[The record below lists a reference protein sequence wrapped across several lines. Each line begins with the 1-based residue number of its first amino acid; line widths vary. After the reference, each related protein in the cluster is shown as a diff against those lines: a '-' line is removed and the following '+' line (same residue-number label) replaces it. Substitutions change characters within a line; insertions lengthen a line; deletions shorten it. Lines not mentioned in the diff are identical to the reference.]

1 MNAAAYACNGQ
12 PVSADAFYAIAC
24 DPRRSVA
31 VEACAGAGKT
41 WMLVS
46 RIVRALLDGASAPG
60 YADGSPRE
68 PVRPHEILAITFTK
82 KAAGEMRERLDEWL
96 KNFTHA
102 DDETLRRE
110 LIMRGVASQKNAQS
124 SPELRRQL
132 AGLYRA
138 MLAGGRSVQIRT
150 FHSWFAALL
159 RSAPVAVLHR
169 MNLPVNYELLE
180 DDAPARA
187 LVWRRFYAAITDDAQ
202 LRADFE
208 TLVLTHGRFQTDKA
222 LHTALDKR
230 TEFMLADEKGVVD
243 ASVQPF
249 QMQFPEFAQF
259 NAPEDCLAP
268 GNPDWQ
274 LLQDAAS
281 ALGRASAP
289 SFSAKGAELE
299 QAMSAQNRPAIFSA
313 LLTEKGTPRKF
324 GEKIVGI
331 ETVRQAQEVILRV
344 QAASAQ
350 HAAWRHQ
357 QRMARLSRVLIAE
370 FTKLK
375 KERGWVDMN
384 DVERA
389 ALVMLGDP
397 VLAGWVQERLDA
409 RIKHLMIDEFQDTNP
424 LQWQALSSWLSGYGG
439 AGAAPSVF
447 LVGDPKQSIYR
458 FRRAEP
464 QVFRAAQ
471 AFVVEG
477 LGGDLLS
484 CDHTRRNALGVIA
497 TVNAALGQA
506 REMDGYEGFRDH
518 TTDSTR
524 VGVTGCLPA
533 IPRPKGGAEAE
544 ASPDAG
550 WRDSLTTPRELPEE
564 TLRTLEARQAAGW
577 IAQWLKAPA
586 LEHGVS
592 SRLTQDAE
600 SGLGGALPRPA
611 AGLRPADIMV
621 LSRKRAGL
629 LPLQQELRALH
640 IPAQIGEKT
649 DLIDCCEVLDVVA
662 LLDVLVSPH
671 HDLSLAR
678 ALRSPLFGLEDAS
691 LVQLALLQ
699 RELNLPWYELLQKTD
714 SLLPELQ
721 GISATLLKWKGWLD
735 TLPPHDALQGIYDD
749 GDVLARFVAAAPA
762 VQRPT
767 VLANLRALLA
777 VALDRDGGRYVTPYG
792 MVRALKAGGLL
803 APVAVNN
810 QAVRLLTIHGAK
822 GLEAEAVLLLD
833 TDTVERNAD
842 SMSVLVDW
850 PGEATEP
857 RKFVFLVS
865 ESAPPECARETLAAE
880 QAARKREELNAL
892 YVALTRARNTLVI
905 SSIEPY
911 RATVDSWWQRLQG
924 LAPPLQ
930 AMTAADLLAQQTGAG
945 DRAGSPRPGSAAPA
959 PAASHMGAD
968 TAHETAADGAASRS
982 GAALT
987 ATLATLPDDVFYL
1000 PELPGWRVPKDAP
1013 PELDPDSPVEEEDPA
1028 NARIGKAMHRLLE
1041 WGGPCSPEHV
1051 SAIAREFR
1059 LNPAQAA
1066 EASVL
1071 AQRIFRGEGAWAW
1084 HEDVVAWQGNEVDLV
1099 YKGQPLR
1106 LDRLVRRK
1114 DAGFEGQWW
1123 VLDYKSAPEPELQP
1137 ALIVQLRTY
1146 RAAVQR
1152 IYPKA
1157 IVKAA
1162 FLTGLGTVVELV

>member
-1 MNAAAYACNGQ
+1 MSQPNTPPLAHVAAYERNGQ
-12 PVSADAFYAIAC
+12 PISADGFYAIAC

-46 RIVRALLDGASAPG
+46 RIVRALLDGANAPD
-60 YADGSPRE
+60 YADGTPRE

-96 KNFTHA
+96 RQFTDA

-110 LIMRGVASQKNAQS
+110 LIMRGVASQKSANA

-138 MLAGGRSVQIRT
+138 LLAGGRSVQIRT

-180 DDAPARA
+180 DDAQARA
-187 LVWRRFYAAITDDAQ
+187 LVWRRLYAALAEDAQ
-202 LRADFE
+202 LKLDFE

-222 LHTALDKR
+222 LHAALDKR
-230 TEFMLADEKGVVD
+230 TEFLLADEQGVVD

-249 QMQFPEFAQF
+249 QKQFPEFAGLDS
-259 NAPEDCLAP
+259 PEDCLV
-268 GNPDWQ
+268 PDGSNYS
-274 LLQDAAS
+274 LLWDAAK

-289 SFSAKGAELE
+289 TFSAKGVELE
-299 QAMSAQNRPAIFSA
+299 KALTAQQRPGIFSA

-324 GEKIVGI
+324 GEKIIGI
-331 ETVRQAQEVILRV
+331 ATVREAQELVLRV
-344 QAASAQ
+344 QAAGQQ
-350 HAAWRHQ
+350 HQAWLHQ
-357 QRMARLSRVLIAE
+357 QRMARLSRALIAQ
-370 FTKLK
+370 FTQLK

-439 AGAAPSVF
+439 AGTAPSVF

-484 CDHTRRNALGVIA
+484 CDHTRRNALSVIA

-506 REMDGYEGFRDH
+506 REMDGYDGFRDH

-524 VGVTGCLPA
+524 EGLTGCLPQ
-533 IPRPKGGAEAE
+533 IPRPKDA
-544 ASPDAG
+544 ASDSASAD

-564 TLRTLEARQAAGW
+564 TLRTLEARQAAAW
-577 IAQWLKAPA
+577 IAQQL
-586 LEHGVS
+586 
-592 SRLTQDAE
+592 
-600 SGLGGALPRPA
+600 A
-611 AGLRPADIMV
+611 AGLKPAQIMV

-629 LPLQQELRALH
+629 MPLQEELRALH
-640 IPAQIGEKT
+640 VAAQIGEKT
-649 DLIDCCEVLDVVA
+649 ELIDCCEVLDVVA
-662 LLDVLVSPH
+662 LLDVLVSPQ

-678 ALRSPLFGLEDAS
+678 ALRSPLFSLPDAS
-691 LVQLALLQ
+691 LVELALLA
-699 RELNLPWYELLQKTD
+699 RELKLPWFELLQKTER
-714 SLLPELQ
+714 LPPELQ
-721 GISATLLKWKGWLD
+721 GLAAIFSRWKGWLD
-735 TLPPHDALQGIYDD
+735 SQPPHDALQSIYDD
-749 GDVLARFVAAAPA
+749 GDVLARFVAAAPL
-762 VQRPT
+762 VQRQT

-777 VALDRDGGRYVTPYG
+777 VALERDGGRYVTPYG
-792 MVRALKAGGLL
+792 LVRALKAGGLQ
-803 APVAVNN
+803 APVAVNA

-833 TDTVERNAD
+833 TDNPERNAD
-842 SMSVLVDW
+842 SMGVLVDW
-850 PGEATEP
+850 PGEASAP
-857 RKFVFLVS
+857 RKFVFLIS
-865 ESAPPECARETLAAE
+865 ESRPPACAQETLAAE

-892 YVALTRARNTLVI
+892 YVALTRARHTLVI

-911 RATVDSWWQRLQG
+911 RATTDSWWKRLQA
-924 LAPPLQ
+924 LVPPLE
-930 AMTAADLLAQQTGAG
+930 A
-945 DRAGSPRPGSAAPA
+945 
-959 PAASHMGAD
+959 
-968 TAHETAADGAASRS
+968 
-982 GAALT
+982 
-987 ATLATLPDDVFYL
+987 ATLAAPDRSCLPQEAGEKTGTQAIIEGAGQLTLSLSRKAGENVGATCLDDDVSISADALPGDIFYL
-1000 PELPGWRVPKDAP
+1000 PELPAWRVLQPAP
-1013 PELDPDSPVEEEDPA
+1013 DPDQEVPVEEDPA

-1041 WGGPCSPEHV
+1041 WGGPSSREHV
-1051 SAIAREFR
+1051 SAVAREFR
-1059 LNPAQAA
+1059 LNPLQAA
-1066 EASVL
+1066 EASAL
-1071 AQRIFRGEGAWAW
+1071 AQRILKGEGAWAW
-1084 HEDVVAWQGNEVDLV
+1084 HKDVVAWADNEVDLV

-1106 LDRLVRRK
+1106 LDRLVQRK

-1123 VLDYKSAPEPELQP
+1123 VLDYKSADAPQAQP
-1137 ALIVQLRTY
+1137 ALMVQLKTY

-1152 IYPKA
+1152 IYPGA
-1157 IVKAA
+1157 VVKAA
-1162 FLTGLGTVVELV
+1162 FLTGLGTVVELG